1 MISYVHCANAV
12 KTKETM
18 KIISILN
25 MISLTVYICP
35 FFADSVLKELGC
47 SFQGSL
53 NVPDPTRA
61 MISTSRRRERRGSP
75 PKQGKKEN
83 VYLKFF
89 VYMSCSSFCHRCL
102 DTFSFVGLARKF
114 FPLFPLLFGSQ
125 YSEGSKNVFRL

>member
-35 FFADSVLKELGC
+35 FFSDSVLKELGC

-61 MISTSRRRERRGSP
+61 MISTSRRRERLVLP

-83 VYLKFF
+83 VYLI
-89 VYMSCSSFCHRCL
+89 RC
-102 DTFSFVGLARKF
+102 
-114 FPLFPLLFGSQ
+114 
-125 YSEGSKNVFRL
+125 